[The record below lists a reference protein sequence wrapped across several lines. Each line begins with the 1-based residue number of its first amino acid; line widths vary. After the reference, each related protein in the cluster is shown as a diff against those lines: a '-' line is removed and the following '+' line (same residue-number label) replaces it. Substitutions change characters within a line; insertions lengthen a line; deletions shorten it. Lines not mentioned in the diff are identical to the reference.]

1 MPGFGD
7 AIFSW
12 KISRWKLLLERCVVR
27 QLGGEGRGG
36 RINSYIGS
44 SLDDS
49 NLVFEIP
56 VYGLFIFAPVVGRV
70 AS

>member
-1 MPGFGD
+1 MEIVVGKVCCE
-7 AIFSW
+7 AIGW
-12 KISRWKLLLERCVVR
+12 
-27 QLGGEGRGG
+27 GGEGRGG
-36 RINSYIGS
+36 RTNSYIGS